1 MAKTILKRIEVTAAQ
16 QAAIAAAETAL
27 GEICKAYHD
36 ENGEYPSFEVSM
48 KVEYKTDMS
57 GSYPWPK
64 RVIAWFNVGG
74 ICDGG
79 HGRSIGAALDQMF
92 SRTEADK
99 KREQAK
105 RYRDAAVKADEEA
118 RELEKLQESE
128 ASV

>member
-1 MAKTILKRIEVTAAQ
+1 MSSAEV
-16 QAAIAAAETAL
+16 
-27 GEICKAYHD
+27 
-36 ENGEYPSFEVSM
+36 
-48 KVEYKTDMS
+48 
-57 GSYPWPK
+57 
-64 RVIAWFNVGG
+64 G
-74 ICDGG
+74 I
-79 HGRSIGAALDQMF
+79 RSIRSALDQMF